1 MFFEGQRG
9 TKMRNMINGRNE
21 VAERRRKRE
30 EGKKRINEGREGAK
44 KKDIFICLS
53 AKQNEK
59 RVTTMEKDMG
69 LLGLVDSTQNK
80 KRSSLLRVFFL
91 LP

>member
-1 MFFEGQRG
+1 
-9 TKMRNMINGRNE
+9 MINGRNE
-21 VAERRRKRE
+21 VAERGRKKE
-30 EGKKRINEGREGAK
+30 EGKKGINEGREGTK
-44 KKDIFICLS
+44 KEDIFIRLS

-59 RVTTMEKDMG
+59 RVTTMEKNMG
-69 LLGLVDSTQNK
+69 LLGLVDSTQENK